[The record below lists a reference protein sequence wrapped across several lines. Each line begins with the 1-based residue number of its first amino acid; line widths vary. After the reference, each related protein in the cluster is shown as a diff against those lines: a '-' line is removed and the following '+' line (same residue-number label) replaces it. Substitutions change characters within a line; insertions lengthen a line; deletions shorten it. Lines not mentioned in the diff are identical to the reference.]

1 MNKKEKTLD
10 KRREFYIPHIKRDG
24 NIIDDEIVRESP
36 IIKKTASSKI
46 VPPAPSKPLVSYA
59 ESVGY
64 RESPKRYDNLRPKKD
79 LDEEI
84 VNEMVEE
91 PISDESIGYYD
102 RGVIV
107 EDDPV
112 EVMYDSEPASY
123 VNLYPSVEE
132 VYGGSKNTNSFAKES
147 INKNNDE
154 GNINSKLEESF
165 RQFEEAKKAK
175 EHSFYN
181 PYKKQ

>member
-1 MNKKEKTLD
+1 MNRKEKNLE
-10 KRREFYIPHIKRDG
+10 KRREFYIPHITRNG
-24 NIIDDEIVRESP
+24 RTTDDEVVRETP
-36 IIKKTASSKI
+36 VTKKTASSTI
-46 VPPAPSKPLVSYA
+46 IPPAPTKPSVSYA

-79 LDEEI
+79 FEEEV

-112 EVMYDSEPASY
+112 EVMYDSEPANY

-132 VYGGSKNTNSFAKES
+132 VYGGNKNTNSFTRESLNAKPEVT
-147 INKNNDE
+147 NNS
-154 GNINSKLEESF
+154 SKLKNIIWS
-165 RQFEEAKKAK
+165 RIIK
-175 EHSFYN
+175 
-181 PYKKQ
+181 